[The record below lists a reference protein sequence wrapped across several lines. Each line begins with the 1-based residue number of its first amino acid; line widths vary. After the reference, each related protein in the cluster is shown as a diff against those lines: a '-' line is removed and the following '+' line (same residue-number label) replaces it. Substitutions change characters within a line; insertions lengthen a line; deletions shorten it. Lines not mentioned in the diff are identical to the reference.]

1 MFEQVIFWSL
11 FMLKIIIYCQNR
23 QYFALK
29 VKLIIL
35 IL

>member
-1 MFEQVIFWSL
+1 
-11 FMLKIIIYCQNR
+11 MLKIIIYCQNR